1 MNRILG
7 SSHSLA
13 KLLATGL
20 AFAFAWALPAPAKVP
35 HCETLK
41 KCIVKIEVRGR
52 ELKVDDKGLRLE
64 PFAAI
69 GAGVLL
75 DGNRHVL
82 TAAHVIGLATTITVT
97 GPSGGSTNAH
107 PIAQDRDADIAV
119 VKLDEDLPGMLPARL
134 APSLPQPGD
143 ELWTLGHPIALDY
156 SLSRGIVSAV
166 RPMSEVGARG
176 WKGHVL
182 QTDAA
187 INPGVSG
194 GGLFDTEGRL
204 VGIAVSIA
212 SRSGGFEGIGFGIA
226 LDAVKDVLYASPC
239 VWLGMDAVAVPPDGD
254 LARALGAPGPAGFLV
269 QQVFPDSPASVAGL
283 QAGTIPALVGN
294 SALLL
299 GGDLILKI
307 NGYEECR
314 RACRLLRVAAGGDM
328 PQTISVEVWRGG
340 KSETLPVKVIGSHTD
355 WSSVF
360 AEVQNGD
367 R

>member
-1 MNRILG
+1 MNHLG
-7 SSHSLA
+7 KSLSLA
-13 KLLATGL
+13 KLLAAGL
-20 AFAFAWALPAPAKVP
+20 ILSFAWTAPASANAP

-41 KCIVKIEVRGR
+41 KCIVKIEVQGR
-52 ELKVDDKGLRLE
+52 DLKVDDKGLHLE
-64 PFAAI
+64 PFTAI

-75 DGNRHVL
+75 DRNRHVL

-97 GPSGGSTNAH
+97 GPAGGSTRAH
-107 PIAQDRDADIAV
+107 PIAQDRTADIAV
-119 VKLDEDLPGMLPARL
+119 LELDENLPSMVPARL
-134 APSLPQPGD
+134 SSSLPQPGD

-166 RPMSEVGARG
+166 RPMSAVGAVG

-204 VGIAVSIA
+204 VGIAVSIV

-226 LDAVKDVLYASPC
+226 LDAVKDVLQASPC
-239 VWLGMDAVAVPPDGD
+239 VWLGMDAAGVEVGGD

-269 QQVFPDSPASVAGL
+269 QQVFPDSPASAAGL
-283 QAGTIPALVGN
+283 RAGTIPALVGD

-314 RACRLLRVAAGGDM
+314 SACRLLRVAPGQDM
-328 PQTISVEVWRGG
+328 PQTVTVEVWRGG
-340 KSETLPVKVIGSHTD
+340 KSETVLVKVTGSHTD
-355 WSSVF
+355 WGPLF
-360 AEVQNGD
+360 AEVQDGD

>member
-1 MNRILG
+1 MSTIEP
-7 SSHSLA
+7 SHSLA
-13 KLLATGL
+13 KLLTAGVVL
-20 AFAFAWALPAPAKVP
+20 AFAWAVPAPAKAP

-41 KCIVKIEVRGR
+41 KCIVKIEVEGR
-52 ELKVDDKGLRLE
+52 DLKLDDKGLKLE
-64 PFAAI
+64 QFAAV

-75 DGNRHVL
+75 DRNRHVL
-82 TAAHVIGLATTITVT
+82 TAAHVIGLANIITVT
-97 GPSGGSTNAH
+97 GPSGGSTHAH

-119 VKLDEDLPGMLPARL
+119 LLLDEDLPGMVPARL
-134 APSLPQPGD
+134 APALPQPGD
-143 ELWTLGHPIALDY
+143 ELWTLGHPAGLDF

-166 RPMSEVGARG
+166 RSISDLGAVG

-204 VGIAVSIA
+204 VGIAVSIL
-212 SRSGGFEGIGFGIA
+212 SRSGGSEGIGFGVA
-226 LDAVKDVLYASPC
+226 MDAVKDVLYASPC
-239 VWLGMDAVAVPPDGD
+239 VWLGMDAVAVPSDGD
-254 LARALGAPGPAGFLV
+254 LSRALGAPGPQGFLV
-269 QQVFPDSPASVAGL
+269 QQVFPDSPARAAGL
-283 QAGTIPALVGN
+283 REGTIPALVGN

-314 RACRLLRVAAGGDM
+314 QACRMLRVASGGDM
-328 PQTISVEVWRGG
+328 PQTVNVEVWRGG
-340 KSETLPVKVIGSHTD
+340 KSETVLVKVTGSHTD
-355 WSSVF
+355 WGPLF
-360 AEVQNGD
+360 AEVQDGD